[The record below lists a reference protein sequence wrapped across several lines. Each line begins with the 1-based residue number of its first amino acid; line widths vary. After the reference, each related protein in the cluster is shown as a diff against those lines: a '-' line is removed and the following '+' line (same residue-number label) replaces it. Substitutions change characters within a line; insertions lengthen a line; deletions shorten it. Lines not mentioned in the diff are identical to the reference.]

1 METSTNLGRVSLVPR
16 GEYDPAIQYERLDI
30 VRYDGSGYLVLRPV
44 QGVTPVD
51 GADYMLITE
60 RGGIGATGATGPQ
73 GEQGIQGVQGEKGE
87 TGDPGSSIARIERTA
102 GTGAPG
108 TTDTYT
114 VTLTDGSTFTF
125 EVYNGRDGQGAGD
138 MTKAVYDPQNRARD
152 IFQYVDA
159 ALQSLHAVTVTGGA
173 AIEMAEGLG
182 EGPYTFE
189 FAPEEDGSAVQ
200 ASQVG
205 YDSTESGL
213 EAETVQ
219 GALDRLSSIKVDVG
233 RVSNPNLLD
242 NFYFAD
248 PIDQRQGHIV
258 PPGTAY
264 YSDSDMTQQA
274 GTTAEYVKTVK
285 LGSSWTITVGSITR
299 YVSGDTVVRGYTGP
313 GYTIDRWVTSANGV
327 TTIITDEGLKIV
339 SSVVD
344 NTHVLGQLSDN
355 LKPGVLVTFSAL
367 CKGSI
372 ILCYAGADRNDV
384 HNSGDSFDVATFT
397 FITQPYGAGSGYVI
411 KPGVANQELII
422 KAAKLELGPVQTL
435 AHKEGDTWVLNDPPP
450 NKALEL
456 AKCQRYQLKFSG
468 PAMCASNINGNS
480 LDILLPVPVEM
491 KKKPTCVDPKLQSI
505 YLNGTNYSPDN
516 FAFKQV
522 NAGTTNSQYGI
533 RFSAASVIDAMQAG
547 TIGLFSCLLDAN
559 L

>member
-1 METSTNLGRVSLVPR
+1 MSTTLYPGIAFSP
-16 GEYDPAIQYERLDI
+16 QT
-30 VRYDGSGYLVLRPV
+30 VL
-44 QGVTPVD
+44 
-51 GADYMLITE
+51 ADN
-60 RGGIGATGATGPQ
+60 IGAADTIIPVADVSCFPDGPNLATIGTD
-73 GEQGIQGVQGEKGE
+73 ETGE
-87 TGDPGSSIARIERTA
+87 TVFYAAKTADALSGCQRGVEGEARTWMAGEPVGRNFTA
-102 GTGAPG
+102 K
-108 TTDTYT
+108 DHND
-114 VTLTDGSTFTF
+114 LIDLLSQKQDKF
-125 EVYNGRDGQGAGD
+125 EGKSGQVVGFNAEG
-138 MTKAVYDPQNRARD
+138 KAVPQEPPVPPD
-152 IFQYVDA
+152 
-159 ALQSLHAVTVTGGA
+159 AVTVPGGGE
-173 AIEMAEGLG
+173 IEMEEGLG

-219 GALDRLSSIKVDVG
+219 GALDKLSVSAS

-242 NFYFAD
+242 NAYWANRKS
-248 PIDQRQGHIV
+248 IINQREQ
-258 PPGTAY
+258 
-264 YSDSDMTQQA
+264 
-274 GTTAEYVKTVK
+274 EE
-285 LGSSWTITVGSITR
+285 
-299 YVSGDTVVRGYTGP
+299 YTGET
-313 GYTIDRWVTSANGV
+313 YSLDRWKTQRNSLISLHEDYLHYSCSATANSGFWTTIEKERIPLNREITFSILMRGNGV
-327 TTIITDEGLKIV
+327 IRV
-339 SSVVD
+339 
-344 NTHVLGQLSDN
+344 GQLGGEAVSLTDDWN
-355 LKPGVLVTFSAL
+355 VYTVTWNYSELEEYGDVSYYFGIWGIDIVEAD
-367 CKGSI
+367 I
-372 ILCYAGADRNDV
+372 I
-384 HNSGDSFDVATFT
+384 
-397 FITQPYGAGSGYVI
+397 
-411 KPGVANQELII
+411 
-422 KAAKLELGPVQTL
+422 AAKLELGSVQTL
-435 AHKEGDTWVLNDPPP
+435 AHKEGDTWALNDPPP